1 MACPNNTCTA
11 LLTKGELKAAFA
23 GYPTNQ
29 DIDAFWL
36 ITNGQIVFLMQIGFY
51 LLEVGSVRA
60 HHAKAICVKNVIDFL
75 ITTISWLTLGYAW
88 AFGERGGLG
97 DLAGTSKFFAE
108 GIGTPESGSIEW
120 ANWFFQWTFAS
131 ATCTI
136 VSGAGAERCA
146 FKGYLAS
153 TVMLSLLV
161 YPMVVHWVW
170 SSDAWLSNGSHGI
183 YFYDFAGSGV
193 VHLTGGTCAFMMAW
207 IVGPR
212 DGRFDADGNVHTLAP
227 HNLVLA
233 TLGTLLLVMGWFGFN
248 GGSVLAASDGN
259 SAMAG
264 RVCIIT
270 AIGAATGGI
279 ASFGWVYVTKRF
291 ILLEALTNGMLG
303 GLVSVTAG
311 GNVLHPHTAAITG
324 LIGGGVYVASV
335 ALLMKLQ
342 VDDPLEAS
350 PIHGACGIWGLIA
363 VGLFANGENGV
374 KGAFYGNPDLLG
386 HQLLG
391 ALIIASFAGGI
402 LGSIFALMR
411 YFKKLRVPLS
421 IELSGDLVL
430 YGGSAYPQFE
440 KKNASP
446 PDGELCVV
454 TTDVQGADALWE
466 WDAEVMYVAIEVYKR
481 ILTDSAARDHGYEVE
496 GEEAKS
502 TLVFHNAFDAT
513 KFAVDSQQELMK
525 AEWPPALLD
534 HPSGLKDS
542 AWAGLRVKMAVNV
555 GHANKTL
562 KAHSLWYSGPAID
575 TCTSVLNSMEM
586 GGVVVMSTDTLGKL
600 QGGFSHR
607 LHELGEFTIEDIGRY
622 QLDNVPEPLSL
633 IQIGPKHLHD
643 RGWTDINGKMIAK
656 GFNNAPGAVGDPR
669 VCLSFCL
676 LAPASKVANTPE
688 AIRAGGDLLNQT
700 TFAHGGYVTKTSNN
714 VSLLAFPNSQNG
726 INFVADMCQRMQ
738 EPDFRA
744 FKFAAGLHS
753 GIPISV
759 APNKA
764 SGRADYLGPV
774 VNCTARLMA
783 LAGDK
788 PDIFVRGNAMAAV
801 SVDVWNE
808 IKENKENLDEAGKF
822 ELKGVSEGMKTYVF
836 NPVAGVDEANSV
848 RRASTAERTPV
859 EDVTSN

>member
-11 LLTKGELKAAFA
+11 LLTKGELIDAFK
-23 GYPTNQ
+23 GYPTKS

-88 AFGERGGLG
+88 AFGETGGLG
-97 DLAGTSKFFAE
+97 GFAGTSKFFAQD
-108 GIGTPESGSIEW
+108 IGTPESGSIEW

-146 FKGYLAS
+146 FKGYLVS
-153 TVMLSLLV
+153 TVMLSLFV
-161 YPMVVHWVW
+161 YPVIVHWVW
-170 SSDAWLSNGSHGI
+170 SKDNWLSNGSAGI
-183 YFYDFAGSGV
+183 EFYDFAGSGV

-212 DGRFDADGNVHTLAP
+212 DGRFDADGNVHTLAQ

-279 ASFGWVYVTKRF
+279 ASLGYVYATRRF

-324 LIGGGVYVASV
+324 LIGGFIYVAGCN
-335 ALLMKLQ
+335 LLLKLH

-350 PIHGACGIWGLIA
+350 PIHGMCGIWGLIA
-363 VGLFANGENGV
+363 VGLFANGENGI
-374 KGAFYGNPDLLG
+374 KGAFYGNPELLG
-386 HQLLG
+386 HQLVG
-391 ALIIASFAGGI
+391 ALVISTFAGGI
-402 LGSIFALMR
+402 LGPIFAVMR
-411 YFKKLRVPLS
+411 HFKKLRVPLS

-440 KKNASP
+440 KGNASP
-446 PDGELCVV
+446 PDGELCAVC
-454 TTDVQGADALWE
+454 TDVQGAEALWE
-466 WDAEVMYVAIEVYKR
+466 WDPEVMTVSVEVYKR

-496 GEEAKS
+496 GDECTS
-502 TLVFHNAFDAT
+502 TMVFHNAFDAT
-513 KFAVDSQQELMK
+513 KYAVDSQQELMK

-542 AWAGLRVKMAVNV
+542 VWSGLRIKMAVNV
-555 GHANKTL
+555 GFATKSL
-562 KAHSLWYSGPAID
+562 KNHSLWYSGAAIE
-575 TCTSVLNSMEM
+575 TCEGLLNSMDM
-586 GGVVVMSTDTLGKL
+586 GGVIVMSTDTLGKL

-622 QLDNVPEPLSL
+622 QIENVPEQLSL
-633 IQIGPKHLHD
+633 IQLGPKHLHD
-643 RGWTDINGKMIAK
+643 RGWTEIKGQMIAK

-669 VCLSFCL
+669 CCLSFCL
-676 LAPASKVANTPE
+676 LAPASKAANTPE
-688 AIRAGGDLLNQT
+688 NVRAGADLLNQT

-726 INFVADMCQRMQ
+726 INFVADMFQKMQ
-738 EPDFRA
+738 EADFKA

-788 PDIFVRGNAMAAV
+788 PDIFVRGNCMAAV
-801 SVDVWNE
+801 SVDTWNE
-808 IKENKENLDEAGKF
+808 IAEHKDKLHEAGKF
-822 ELKGVSEGMKTYVF
+822 ELKGVSEGMKTYMF
-836 NPVAGVDEANSV
+836 EPAGAEANAV
-848 RRASTAERTPV
+848 RRASTAAEQTPV
-859 EDVTSN
+859 EEVTSS